1 MTQQAEPAVTA
12 PPAPGPKQSDGRT
25 SQRPLALRLLARP
38 EVGVFL
44 GAAAVY
50 VFFLIAAPPVREGS
64 AMSTIL
70 YQSSTIGIMALPV
83 ALLMIGGEF
92 DLSAGVAPRR

>member
-1 MTQQAEPAVTA
+1 MSTAQHTEPAVTT
-12 PPAPGPKQSDGRT
+12 PPTPGPKHADGRT
-25 SQRPLALRLLARP
+25 ARRPLALRLLARP

-50 VFFLIAAPPVREGS
+50 VFFLTAAPPVREGS
-64 AMSTIL
+64 SMATIL

-92 DLSAGVAPRR
+92 D